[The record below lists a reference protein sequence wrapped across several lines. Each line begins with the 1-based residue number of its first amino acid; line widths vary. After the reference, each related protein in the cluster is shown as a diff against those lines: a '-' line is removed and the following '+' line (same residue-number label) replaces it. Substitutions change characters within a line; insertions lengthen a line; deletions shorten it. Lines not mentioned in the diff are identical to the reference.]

1 MSAITLA
8 QQGIEALDKRDYEGA
23 LALLDKAIN
32 QGTNSPAW
40 LLARAQA
47 HYQLKHYE
55 ATLSDA
61 ALAYHSAYE
70 RANGDTRRHLIA
82 AQYRRSTAYFQLG
95 RYADADC
102 CAKWSMLLAEGR
114 PVSEN
119 DGVEKKVDEA
129 GRYTVTYEEVLADK
143 ENQPNYGIG
152 GAAGQPAAGVGET
165 GFKREWARAYTW
177 RSQVVARLQALP
189 NDDPGRFVNV
199 AKMPPKPDAKKA
211 EKAEKKVERAPPA
224 STAQPAEKPPVARG
238 SVPDEKLKLRSDF
251 YQSNQDV
258 TVSIFAKNIKKEDLV
273 VEFGENHVGSPFW
286 QGTWLALSNIS
297 QVRISPLPRE
307 EAPYVKPGD
316 REATST
322 FILADTIDP
331 SASSWTATPRK
342 VELKLKKAAP
352 GHKWRAWAEEK
363 IGSVDIG
370 ATTSTSTSD
379 AQPSAASAA
388 APAPTPAPAPAPVAA
403 QAPAY
408 PTSSKKGPK
417 NWEKMGEDDVAE
429 DEDAGDVNAF
439 FKKIF
444 KSGTPEQQRAMMKSF
459 TESNGTALSTDWD
472 DVGKRKVETVTDGG
486 FVPKK
491 FES

>member
-8 QQGIEALDKRDYEGA
+8 QQGIEALDKRDWAGA

-55 ATLSDA
+55 ATLSDT
-61 ALAYHSAYE
+61 ALAYHSAFE

-143 ENQPNYGIG
+143 ENQPHYGLG
-152 GAAGQPAAGVGET
+152 GVAGQPQAGVAET

-177 RSQVVARLQALP
+177 RSQVLARMQSLP
-189 NDDPGRFVNV
+189 VDDPGRFVNV
-199 AKMPPKPDAKKA
+199 TKVPPKPDAKKS

-224 STAQPAEKPPVARG
+224 SPAQPAEKPPVAPG

-258 TVSIFAKNIKKEDLV
+258 TVSIFAKNLKKEDLV
-273 VEFGENHVGSPFW
+273 VEFGENHVGSPSGSEHGWPCLTFHRSGSALFPERRRPMSSRATARRRRRSFW
-286 QGTWLALSNIS
+286 PAPLIPRPPPG
-297 QVRISPLPRE
+297 PLPHAR
-307 EAPYVKPGD
+307 
-316 REATST
+316 
-322 FILADTIDP
+322 
-331 SASSWTATPRK
+331 SS
-342 VELKLKKAAP
+342 
-352 GHKWRAWAEEK
+352 
-363 IGSVDIG
+363 
-370 ATTSTSTSD
+370 
-379 AQPSAASAA
+379 
-388 APAPTPAPAPAPVAA
+388 
-403 QAPAY
+403 
-408 PTSSKKGPK
+408 
-417 NWEKMGEDDVAE
+417 
-429 DEDAGDVNAF
+429 
-439 FKKIF
+439 
-444 KSGTPEQQRAMMKSF
+444 
-459 TESNGTALSTDWD
+459 
-472 DVGKRKVETVTDGG
+472 
-486 FVPKK
+486 
-491 FES
+491 

>member
-8 QQGIEALDKRDYEGA
+8 QQGIEALDKRDYEGG

-189 NDDPGRFVNV
+189 NDDPGRLVNV

-273 VEFGENHVGSPFW
+273 VEFGENHVGSPF
-286 QGTWLALSNIS
+286 
-297 QVRISPLPRE
+297 
-307 EAPYVKPGD
+307 
-316 REATST
+316 
-322 FILADTIDP
+322 
-331 SASSWTATPRK
+331 
-342 VELKLKKAAP
+342 
-352 GHKWRAWAEEK
+352 
-363 IGSVDIG
+363 
-370 ATTSTSTSD
+370 
-379 AQPSAASAA
+379 
-388 APAPTPAPAPAPVAA
+388 
-403 QAPAY
+403 
-408 PTSSKKGPK
+408 
-417 NWEKMGEDDVAE
+417 
-429 DEDAGDVNAF
+429 
-439 FKKIF
+439 
-444 KSGTPEQQRAMMKSF
+444 
-459 TESNGTALSTDWD
+459 
-472 DVGKRKVETVTDGG
+472 
-486 FVPKK
+486 
-491 FES
+491 